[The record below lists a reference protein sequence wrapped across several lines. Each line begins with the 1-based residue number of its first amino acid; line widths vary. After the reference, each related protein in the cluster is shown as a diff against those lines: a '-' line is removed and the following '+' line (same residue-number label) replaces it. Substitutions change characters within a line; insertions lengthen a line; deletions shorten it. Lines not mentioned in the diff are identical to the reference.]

1 MHCRILLSRKIF
13 IAMFS
18 VLSNYHHGKH
28 RKPCSSVMIRKNRNI
43 LFIRTLQF
51 LRKEHLTRVQH
62 FIPFTHCANT
72 IKFRRKISGGPER
85 KILLLWS
92 YVGYFSGK
100 GKFMSI
106 WWNGSTSKII
116 VIFIHHKMRICLSN
130 WTPESLIFQ
139 SSIEWYWTS
148 SRIV

>member
-1 MHCRILLSRKIF
+1 MHSRILLSRKIF

-43 LFIRTLQF
+43 LLIRTLQF

-100 GKFMSI
+100 GKNQLSLCRYDGMVPQVKLSSFS
-106 WWNGSTSKII
+106 
-116 VIFIHHKMRICLSN
+116 FITKLEFAC
-130 WTPESLIFQ
+130 Q
-139 SSIEWYWTS
+139 IEP
-148 SRIV
+148 RNL